1 MSLRRER
8 RGKAA
13 QGSIVAVSQK
23 TCPSSHAN
31 GAPDRVRG
39 RSGIFRASTL
49 GDVTTVAARSLV
61 TATCGLGLSTP
72 AETVASFTL
81 AREMG
86 AVIRSHSA
94 APASGGLP

>member
-1 MSLRRER
+1 MSLRRQR

-13 QGSIVAVSQK
+13 RESIVAVSQK
-23 TCPSSHAN
+23 ICPSSHAN
-31 GAPDRVRG
+31 GAPDRARG

-61 TATCGLGLSTP
+61 TATCGLGLSTM
-72 AETVASFTL
+72 AETVDSFTL
-81 AREMG
+81 AREVG
-86 AVIRSHSA
+86 TAIHTNAA